1 MNARTK
7 AVTIWS
13 AGCGIAL
20 LAGLAFTERS
30 AETLMINSFPPVELE
45 SVSFKGTPPNANSSG
60 AVASADGRCVAY
72 YSDATDI
79 LPPGPNGDNNAY
91 TDVYVFDRDTQDTT
105 RVSVGF
111 NGQPPNG
118 PSQAQRFRPSIDNG
132 CTCVAFSSD
141 ATNLVPDDTNGKTD
155 VFVRGLVAGTTAL
168 VSVGLGD
175 APANGPS
182 SFTSVSG
189 NCQKVAF
196 QSLATNLVSG
206 DTNDVADVFVYD
218 FSGGTTTRVSVGPG
232 DSQANG
238 ASITPSMS
246 ADGRCVA
253 FASAATNLLPGS
265 PDTNKTLDIYV
276 ECDGVV
282 TCRASVNS
290 AGQEANDMSFLPALN
305 ADGTVVAFKSNATN
319 LVADDFNQAADV
331 FVHNCVTGETVR
343 ASVGDEGQEG
353 NDIAIPPSISG
364 DARFVAFGSF
374 ASNLLLGVNTGG
386 NSQVYVRDLVNN
398 TTTLISSN
406 RKGQPGNG
414 GVPDLPPSIS
424 LDGGWVAF
432 DDQATDLIVGN
443 TQGFVNAYI
452 RANVTVAPSP
462 TPTSTGSP
470 GPTST
475 PPIPCS
481 GDHDCPAGFVCSP
494 EGFCEIAPT
503 PTPVITCTDTSQCPS
518 GLTCVNG
525 VCRDLST
532 PTATPTPLPT
542 CTTDADC
549 PDQNDVCRAGVCVPK
564 RPCETQAMCRGGV
577 GGRETCLDGDCEC
590 GGDCNLDGVVFGSEI
605 TKMVLI
611 EEGQDPISSC
621 PAADINQDGM
631 VTGADVTLAV
641 YNLGLGCPG
650 EGSPLI
656 VAADRTNETR
666 TLAVDNITGIAGEF
680 VNFDINLQGGDE
692 VTTAQVDIEYD
703 QSVLQLSETTPVCT
717 LDSRITA
724 VSSDFLGVSYVLQ
737 TGPGT
742 TVQPPTPA
750 GFGRLRVAVVDT
762 GMPLKSF
769 DSGPLFHCRARIQPG
784 AAPGTSQLLYVMTI
798 HPPEIADPTASPFN
812 AQVTGGMIT
821 INQPTPCTDNMTCS
835 DVNPCPTG
843 LDCVSGIC
851 KCPDGDECK
860 AGVCKP
866 IVECSGPTAGPT
878 ECLPPGASRQAC
890 VNGLCQ
896 CVGDCNNDGEVG
908 ANEITIMINIINGV
922 QPLSMCPSADFNGN
936 GEVGANEVTIAINN
950 INEGCP

>member
-13 AGCGIAL
+13 AVCGVAL
-20 LAGLAFTERS
+20 LAGLLAFTERT
-30 AETLMINSFPPVELE
+30 AETLMTNSYPPVELE
-45 SVSFKGTPPNANSSG
+45 SVSFKGTPPNGNSSG
-60 AVASADGRCVAY
+60 AVASGDGRCVAY

-79 LPPGPNGDNNAY
+79 LPPGPDGDNNTF
-91 TDVYVFDRDTQDTT
+91 TDVFLFDRDTQQTT

-111 NGQPPNG
+111 NGEPPNG
-118 PSQAQRFRPSIDNG
+118 PSQAQRFRPSIDDG

-155 VFVRGLVAGTTAL
+155 VFVRGLAAGTTAL

-189 NCQKVAF
+189 DCQKVAF
-196 QSLATNLVSG
+196 QSLASNLVPD
-206 DTNDVADVFVYD
+206 DTNNVADVFVYD
-218 FSGGTTTRVSVGPG
+218 FSSGTTTRVSVGPG
-232 DSQANG
+232 GVQGNG
-238 ASITPSMS
+238 PSITPSIS

-253 FASAATNLLPGS
+253 FASAATNLLPSS

-290 AGQEANDMSFLPALN
+290 DGQEANDMSFLPALN
-305 ADGTVVAFKSNATN
+305 ADGTIVAFKSNATN
-319 LVADDFNQAADV
+319 LVADDFNQVADV

-398 TTTLISSN
+398 TTTLVSSN

-462 TPTSTGSP
+462 TPTNTGP
-470 GPTST
+470 PTAT
-475 PPIPCS
+475 PTPKIPCALNT
-481 GDHDCPAGFVCSP
+481 DCPVGFVCGP
-494 EGFCEIAPT
+494 GGFCEPAPT
-503 PTPVITCTDTSQCPS
+503 PTPTIACTDTSQCPS

-542 CTTDADC
+542 CTVDADC
-549 PDQNDVCRAGVCVPK
+549 PDPNDFCRAGVCVPK
-564 RPCETQAMCRGGV
+564 RPCQTQAMCRGD
-577 GGRETCLDGDCEC
+577 RETCLAGDCEC

-605 TKMVLI
+605 TTMVLI
-611 EEGQDPISSC
+611 ESGIDPLSAC
-621 PAADINQDGM
+621 PAGDINQDGA
-631 VTGADVTLAV
+631 VTPADVTLAV

-656 VAADRTNETR
+656 VAADRTDETR
-666 TLAVDNITGIAGEF
+666 TLEVGNITGIPGES
-680 VNFDINLQGGDE
+680 VNFDINLSGGDQ
-692 VTTAQVDIEYD
+692 VTTAQVDILYP
-703 QSVLQLSETTPVCT
+703 QALLQISTTEPACT
-717 LDSRITA
+717 LDPRITA
-724 VSSDFLGVSYVLQ
+724 ISTDFLGVSELPQVPMNP
-737 TGPGT
+737 PGE
-742 TVQPPTPA
+742 
-750 GFGRLRVAVVDT
+750 GRLRVAVVDT
-762 GMPLKSF
+762 GMPIRSF
-769 DSGPLFHCRARIQPG
+769 DSGPLFHCHLRIQPG
-784 AAPGTSQLLYVMTI
+784 AAPGSSELTFVMEVHT
-798 HPPEIADPTASPFN
+798 PEIADPTGSKFN
-812 AQVTGGMIT
+812 AQVTGGAIT
-821 INQPTPCTDNMTCS
+821 INPPTPCTADTACS
-835 DVNPCPTG
+835 DSNPCPSG
-843 LDCVSGIC
+843 LDCVSGVC
-851 KCPDGDECK
+851 QCPADTECK
-860 AGVCKP
+860 GGVCKP
-866 IVECSGPTAGPT
+866 IIQCMGPDD
-878 ECLPPGASRQAC
+878 CLGGRQAC
-890 VNGLCQ
+890 VNNLCQ
-896 CVGDCNNDGEVG
+896 CGGDCNNDGIVRS
-908 ANEITIMINIINGV
+908 NEISTMIAIINGQV
-922 QPLSMCPSADFNGN
+922 PLAQCLAADVSGD
-936 GEVGANEVTIAINN
+936 GIVRSNEISIAIFN
-950 INEGCP
+950 INNGCP